1 MTVSLPTEPVF
12 LGLLPIRMSFGFSS
26 YLWNWWQCRLKIPCF
41 YTDIFGTSFKTS
53 VPVRRL
59 KTSHY
64 QRACLLTKI
73 LKIWSKSCIM
83 LLRILHCKRLH
94 FKMLIK
100 CLIIKKHQL
109 LVRTGPNTVLLYK
122 TSVNKKTVLLILV
135 YLMHDKA
142 LSLQQKLFLN
152 I

>member
-1 MTVSLPTEPVF
+1 MTVSLPTEPLF

-26 YLWNWWQCRLKIPCF
+26 YLTNWWQCGFKISCF
-41 YTDIFGTSFKTS
+41 CTDLVGTSFKTI
-53 VPVRRL
+53 VPVRLL

-64 QRACLLTKI
+64 QRAWLLTKI

-83 LLRILHCKRLH
+83 LLHTLHCKRLH

-100 CLIIKKHQL
+100 CFIIKKAPITSPH
-109 LVRTGPNTVLLYK
+109 GANTVLLYK

-135 YLMHDKA
+135 YLLQDKA
-142 LSLQQKLFLN
+142 LSPQQKLFLN